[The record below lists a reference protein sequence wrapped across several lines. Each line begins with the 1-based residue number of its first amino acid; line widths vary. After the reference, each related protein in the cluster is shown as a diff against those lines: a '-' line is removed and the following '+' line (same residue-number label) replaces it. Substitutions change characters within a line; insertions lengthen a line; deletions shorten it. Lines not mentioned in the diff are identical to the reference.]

1 MKIPTHVDFMGEKI
15 EGNFD
20 PMEILEILDKK
31 IVEMKNKKEGV

>member
-1 MKIPTHVDFMGEKI
+1 MKIPTHVDFMGKAI
-15 EGNFD
+15 DGNFD